1 MNTQVIEKQVFVK
14 SDLATGV
21 SIGSRSRELIKQ
33 GLSNAVI
40 LATIHKEFPQGKTTM
55 ACIAWYKS
63 DMRKKGLL
71 APRGSV
77 AVTKYFKVVD
87 GNEVE
92 MTQDEIDAHL
102 AEKAETTE
110 E

>member
-1 MNTQVIEKQVFVK
+1 MKVIEKQVFVK
-14 SDLATGV
+14 SNLSQGV

-33 GLSNAVI
+33 GLSNSVI
-40 LATIHKEFPQGKTTM
+40 LAKIHEEFPNGKTTM

-77 AVTKYFKVVD
+77 PVTKYFRVNED
-87 GNEVE
+87 GDEVE
-92 MTQDEIDAHL
+92 MTPEEVETHL
-102 AEKAETTE
+102 SSKDVE
-110 E
+110 EN

>member
-1 MNTQVIEKQVFVK
+1 MNVITEQAFVK
-14 SDLATGV
+14 SATAAGV

-40 LATIHKEFPQGKTTM
+40 LATIHEEFPNGKTTM

-71 APRGSV
+71 AKRGEV
-77 AVTKYFKVVD
+77 EITKYFKLVD
-87 GNEVE
+87 GV
-92 MTQDEIDAHL
+92 
-102 AEKAETTE
+102 KAEMSQE
-110 E
+110 EVDEYLASQE

>member
-1 MNTQVIEKQVFVK
+1 MNVIEKTIFVK
-14 SDLATGV
+14 SETANGV

-40 LATIHKEFPQGKTTM
+40 LETIKMEFPNGKTTM

-71 APRGSV
+71 APRGHVSATV
-77 AVTKYFKVVD
+77 YMKVVD
-87 GNEVE
+87 GVEIEMTADEVE
-92 MTQDEIDAHL
+92 QHL
-102 AEKAETTE
+102 ATK
-110 E
+110 

>member
-1 MNTQVIEKQVFVK
+1 MEVITKEVFVK
-14 SDLATGV
+14 SATASTV

-40 LATIHKEFPQGKTTM
+40 LQQVHTEFPNAKTTM

-71 APRGSV
+71 APKGMV
-77 AVTKYFKVVD
+77 AKTVYLCVED
-87 GNEVE
+87 GVERE
-92 MTQDEIDAHL
+92 MTEEEV
-102 AEKAETTE
+102 AEYKESQATE
-110 E
+110 

>member
-1 MNTQVIEKQVFVK
+1 MNVIEKQVFVK
-14 SDLATGV
+14 SETAGAV

-40 LATIHKEFPQGKTTM
+40 LETIKMEFPQGKTTM

-71 APRGSV
+71 APKGHIAATV
-77 AVTKYFKVVD
+77 YMKVVD
-87 GNEVE
+87 GVEVE
-92 MTQDEIDAHL
+92 MNAEEVEKYL
-102 AEKAETTE
+102 AAK
-110 E
+110 